1 MLSPDAGYAGLAWT
15 CSGFGGATCPASGS
29 GVVNSAVSIPS
40 GGRVEFSITGTLV
53 SEPSTVDAEVSVP
66 SQNIDPNLS
75 NNVAS
80 VVLEIN
86 LFADGFEDV
95 VRQAVSLKS
104 SALGGWEGLTL
115 DIAPLAD
122 AATTQRIATVLDGTL
137 GQSTLML
144 QVRHAAT
151 GLQAR
156 LLTRV
161 DASALWQIGTWQDL
175 GKASLLSIDW
185 QSAKLGQQDALLIA
199 TLGAQ

>member
-1 MLSPDAGYAGLAWT
+1 
-15 CSGFGGATCPASGS
+15 
-29 GVVNSAVSIPS
+29 
-40 GGRVEFSITGTLV
+40 
-53 SEPSTVDAEVSVP
+53 
-66 SQNIDPNLS
+66 
-75 NNVAS
+75 
-80 VVLEIN
+80 
-86 LFADGFEDV
+86 
-95 VRQAVSLKS
+95 LKS

-175 GKASLLSIDW
+175 GKASLVSIDW
-185 QSAKLGQQDALLIA
+185 QSAKLGHQDALLIA